1 MHDTH
6 PLNIL
11 HQIDIE
17 VFQHLHEHGITF
29 DFKVENYFSDMTLK
43 YSIDFLNGTERG
55 QVMLDEEGKKQFIN
69 RMNYCFMLE
78 PERYDRPRNTLI
90 MQEGKHVNFI

>member
-11 HQIDIE
+11 HQIGVE
-17 VFQHLHEHGITF
+17 VFQHLHANGITF
-29 DFKVENYFSDMTLK
+29 DFHPENYYGDMTMK

-55 QVMLDEEGKKQFIN
+55 QIILDKEGKKEFIN
-69 RMNYCFMLE
+69 RMNYCFLQE
-78 PERYDRPRNTLI
+78 PERYDRPTNVKVT
-90 MQEGKHVNFI
+90 F

>member
-11 HQIDIE
+11 HQINME
-17 VFQHLHEHGITF
+17 VFQHLHANGITF
-29 DFKVENYFSDMTLK
+29 DFHPENYYSNMTMK
-43 YSIDFLNGTERG
+43 YIIDFLNGTERG
-55 QVMLDEEGKKQFIN
+55 QIMLDPNGKQEFIN